1 VATKTT
7 KDAEVTETTAVDN
20 SATKTDDTKANAEEA
35 RELPVQRVRTV
46 DSAEHNIGWTVQ
58 HPAPGEPPQPHDP
71 IVYPKS
77 KLATVEGLRAQGIDP
92 ATYYKYFDT
101 TDKDGAEAL
110 ATVKEQIKEQADE
123 SAKVWDEVEK
133 DEQARY
139 DKGEAP
145 TVPGSIT
152 RTVEAHQGIQQ

>member
-77 KLATVEGLRAQGIDP
+77 KLATVEGLRA
-92 ATYYKYFDT
+92 
-101 TDKDGAEAL
+101 EAL